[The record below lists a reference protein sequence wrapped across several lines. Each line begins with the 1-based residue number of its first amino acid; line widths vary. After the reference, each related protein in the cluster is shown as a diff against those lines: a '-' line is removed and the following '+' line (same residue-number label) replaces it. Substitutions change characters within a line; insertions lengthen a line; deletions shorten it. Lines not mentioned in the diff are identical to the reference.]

1 MGEGRSRVTPEQAR
15 HTCRRHYHVE
25 RRLKQATPE
34 FSWRVP
40 LLGATAIPAAAQEGC
55 TGFGWPMGTE
65 IAWMTSAD
73 SEAIESGAKMP
84 GLAAKAIDLKLKP
97 SKEVTL
103 PVKPGMKKQG
113 IAADSYSGWFEIAS
127 LPKGGRYQVTLSH
140 EGWIDAVQNGELVN
154 RTDLPERKA
163 AKPFTRA
170 SVTSLALGR
179 SRSRLAERRRK
190 RSRLQSAR

>member
-1 MGEGRSRVTPEQAR
+1 MRKTAQKANTRI
-15 HTCRRHYHVE
+15 
-25 RRLKQATPE
+25 
-34 FSWRVP
+34 
-40 LLGATAIPAAAQEGC
+40 LLAVALQGAMAIPAAAQEGC

-103 PVKPGMKKQG
+103 PVKPGMKKQA
-113 IAADSYSGWFEIAS
+113 IAASSYSGWFEIAS

-140 EGWIDAVQNGELVN
+140 EGWIDAVQKGELVESHGF
-154 RTDLPERKA
+154 TGKKGCKA
-163 AKPFTRA
+163 VHK
-170 SVTSLALGR
+170 SVRYELGAGPVTIQI
-179 SRSRLAERRRK
+179 SGAPAETVKVAIREVN
-190 RSRLQSAR
+190 